1 MILQLRIKVKIEQAG
16 AQSKVQVWSCMQVW
30 EAVFEVLQKHIS
42 KIVQLHDVEKVIP
55 AVSHPCFKLRL
66 VIPADDLMGANL
78 SHVLLKTGESA
89 APEPISPQGE
99 PAAPTPN
106 CDESF

>member
-42 KIVQLHDVEKVIP
+42 ETVQLHDV
-55 AVSHPCFKLRL
+55 
-66 VIPADDLMGANL
+66 
-78 SHVLLKTGESA
+78 
-89 APEPISPQGE
+89 
-99 PAAPTPN
+99 
-106 CDESF
+106 